1 MPTKGEKK
9 ERYWSRYACTYD
21 DYTDY
26 VVGRNLR
33 QAIVEKLLEEHEL
46 GEIVEFGCGTGYYTR
61 AIARRASHVLATDLS
76 DEMLEIA
83 HINLRGLHN
92 VTLQKVDCENSSF
105 PAEKFDTVF
114 MANVIHTIEN
124 PLKTLHESHRIL
136 KERGLLL
143 IITYT
148 DYGLNWFEKM
158 ELSYRYFLTFGA
170 PPTYGLKNFSPQEL
184 HCLVADGG
192 FTVGE
197 VQLLGDKPRAL
208 YLKGRKQETMEP
220 PE

>member
-26 VVGRNLR
+26 VVGKNLR
-33 QAIVEKLLEEHEL
+33 QVIVERLLEEHEL
-46 GEIVEFGCGTGYYTR
+46 GEIVEFGCGTGYYTK

-83 HINLRGLHN
+83 HINLRGVHN
-92 VTLQKVDCENSSF
+92 VTLRKVDCENSSF
-105 PAEKFDTVF
+105 PAGRFDTVF
-114 MANVIHTIEN
+114 MANVIHTIES
-124 PLKTLHESHRIL
+124 PLKALHESYRIL

-158 ELSYRYFLTFGA
+158 ELSYRYFLTFGV
-170 PPTYGLKNFSPQEL
+170 PPTYGLKNFSPEEL
-184 HCLVADGG
+184 HYLVADAG
-192 FTVGE
+192 FTVEE

-208 YLKGRKQETMEP
+208 YLKGRKQETA
-220 PE
+220 